1 MNVLRLPANIQTAI
15 NAKLQA
21 TQEALKSEDML
32 HKNLADAADAAN
44 AVAVA
49 KCQADAKIAAA
60 QGDARALETVGE
72 AIKEYGAEAAQL
84 KNQTLWMEKWNGQLP
99 TNSLG
104 ANTMVMI
111 GVGK

>member
-1 MNVLRLPANIQTAI
+1 MNELRLSANIQTAI

-21 TQEALKSEDML
+21 TQEALRSEAML
-32 HKNLADAADAAN
+32 RKNLADAAS

-49 KCQADAKIAAA
+49 KGQADAKIAAA

-72 AIKEYGAEAAQL
+72 AIKKYGAEAAQL
-84 KNQTLWMEKWNGQLP
+84 KNQTLWIEKWNGQLP
-99 TNSLG
+99 TNSSG